1 MTTGGA
7 RRLVG
12 APDKFRGTASASAV
26 AAAIGRA
33 ALAVGWESTA
43 MAMADGGEG
52 LLDAMGGREQRAE
65 VTGPLGAPVL
75 ARWACLEDPEGF
87 TAVIE
92 MAEAAGLALVGGGAA
107 NDPLRATTA
116 GVGELILLAVGEG
129 AHTVLVGCG
138 GSATTDGGSGAVEV
152 IGDPAK
158 LAGTQIIVAC
168 DVRAPFLDAARVFAP
183 QKGASPAQVTAL
195 SRRLESLAGDYRDR
209 FGVDVTSLIGAG
221 AAGGLAGGLAAL
233 GAKLTSGFEL
243 VARRKGLRAAL
254 EGADLVVT
262 GEGRLDATSFDGKVV
277 GGVVA
282 LAGPTPVLCITG
294 EVAPGAELSWPPGSD
309 VTLVSLTERY
319 GGTRARAE
327 TAALVEE
334 VVARELAG
342 R

>member
-1 MTTGGA
+1 
-7 RRLVG
+7 
-12 APDKFRGTASASAV
+12 
-26 AAAIGRA
+26 
-33 ALAVGWESTA
+33 
-43 MAMADGGEG
+43 
-52 LLDAMGGREQRAE
+52 MGGREQRAE

-92 MAEAAGLALVGGGAA
+92 MAEAAGLALVGAA
-107 NDPLRATTA
+107 TPTTPCAPRRPVSVSSYCSPSAKLRTRCWSDAA
-116 GVGELILLAVGEG
+116 LG
-129 AHTVLVGCG
+129 HHRRRVGCRRG
-138 GSATTDGGSGAVEV
+138 HWRPRQAG
-152 IGDPAK
+152 
-158 LAGTQIIVAC
+158 GTQIIVAC
-168 DVRAPFLDAARVFAP
+168 DVRAPFLDAARSSHP
-183 QKGASPAQVTAL
+183 RRGLPEQVTDL

-294 EVAPGAELSWPPGSD
+294 EVAPAPS
-309 VTLVSLTERY
+309 SL
-319 GGTRARAE
+319 
-327 TAALVEE
+327 
-334 VVARELAG
+334 G
-342 R
+342 RPAPMSRS